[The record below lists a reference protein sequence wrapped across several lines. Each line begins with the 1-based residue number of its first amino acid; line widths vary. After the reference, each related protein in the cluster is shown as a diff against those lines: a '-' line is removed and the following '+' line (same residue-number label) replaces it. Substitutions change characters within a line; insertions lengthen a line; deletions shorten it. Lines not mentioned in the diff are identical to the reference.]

1 MKNPGEKKQRQADRE
16 LRKEKIIQGCEEMA
30 ELYKTDPELKEW
42 NEFVGDYFED
52 SEEYMTNK
60 EEKNEEL

>member
-16 LRKEKIIQGCEEMA
+16 LRKEKIIQGCEEI
-30 ELYKTDPELKEW
+30 KTDPELKEW

-60 EEKNEEL
+60 GENDEEL

>member
-16 LRKEKIIQGCEEMA
+16 LRKEKIIQGCEEMV

-60 EEKNEEL
+60 EEENEEL